1 MSATI
6 AGSVHPEPSTAYV
19 VTLPEAGDVREVG
32 AKASNL
38 ARMIGFGVTVPSGLV
53 ITRDAFRA
61 FLAENELDEWIEQQ
75 RAALD
80 IALPERI
87 QRASRSISER
97 VVESQLPTG
106 LSETLET
113 ACRPLLRSGPLIVRS
128 SGVGED
134 SECASFAGQLDSFGD
149 IDSMA
154 DLELG
159 LLSCWASYWSERSLF
174 YQLSKSVRLDGMGVV
189 IQQQVKSQSSGV
201 LFTSAPFFDR
211 DQMLLE
217 FCAGAG
223 EALSSGR
230 ITPGRVAI
238 SRKDLTYQ
246 RQGTPGAHDDDCSL
260 TDATIAELAETGL
273 RLETAFGQPQDIE
286 WTVDAAQR
294 LHLVQSRPITTGRSS
309 KTVWSNANI
318 NENFPDPVSPFLYS
332 IARTG
337 YYHYFRNL
345 AHAFGLSRRRIRKM
359 ERPLRDVVG
368 THCGRLYYNLSNIH
382 AVLRMAPYGDELAAA
397 FNDFTGADLM
407 TSSPHDA
414 VAWSDKD
421 RNRVAAIV
429 EAGRIAACTI
439 WQYAFLSR
447 RVVEF
452 ERTVT
457 EFSERTAPDHL
468 AQQDLTELVEQL
480 QRFVDIRNN
489 RWVGASL
496 ADTSAMVCH
505 GLLKKLLRL
514 AFPAADKAALH
525 NTLLKGLPQLISAMP
540 AAELWELSR
549 QVRRRTDLSDLFTGA
564 DNREI
569 WKRLSSQPEFGDFR
583 QEMERFMVQWGF
595 RFSGE
600 LMLTIPS
607 YQENPAALIELLK
620 SYVMMDG
627 ESPIDVMQRQGRD
640 RERET
645 GHVVAEFSRRKP
657 LRFVPGRIQAWLV
670 ALVLSWTQRSI
681 ALRERARLKQA
692 LLYSRCRR
700 IALAIGD
707 HLVRAGHLRATE
719 DIFWLSVDEIDSIAA
734 GMAMFPYDIGTTID
748 LRRARGDKW
757 REENPPDTF
766 ELALGEYL
774 RLDEARHGQGSDNAT
789 LHATF
794 ELSGTGAC
802 GGNVTARAALVRDLT
817 ESQLLSPGDVLVTR
831 QTDPGWGPLFFV
843 AGGLV
848 LERGGM
854 LSHGAILAREYGIP
868 CVVAVD
874 RATERIASGQTVTVD
889 GDLGLVRLVD

>member
-1 MSATI
+1 MNATI
-6 AGSVHPEPSTAYV
+6 ARSVYPEPSTAYV
-19 VTLPEAGDVREVG
+19 VTLSAAGDVNNVG
-32 AKASNL
+32 AKAYNL
-38 ARMIGFGVTVPSGLV
+38 ARMIKFGVTVPPGLV
-53 ITRDAFRA
+53 ITRDAFHD
-61 FLAENELDEWIEQQ
+61 FLSENELDDWIERQ
-75 RAALD
+75 RASLD
-80 IALPERI
+80 VASPDRI
-87 QRASRSISER
+87 RSASRSICER
-97 VVESQLPTG
+97 VLESRLPSG
-106 LSETLET
+106 LSETLAAT
-113 ACRPLLRSGPLIVRS
+113 CGSLLRDGPLIVRS

-134 SECASFAGQLDSFGD
+134 SECASFAGQLDSFGN
-149 IDSMA
+149 IESMA
-154 DLELG
+154 DLERG

-174 YQLSKSVRLDGMGVV
+174 YQLSQGIRLNGMGVV
-189 IQQQVKSQSSGV
+189 IQQQVKSQTSGV

-217 FCAGAG
+217 FCSGAG

-230 ITPGRVAI
+230 VTPGRVAI
-238 SRKDLTYQ
+238 SRDNLTYR
-246 RQGTPGAHDDDCSL
+246 RQNASDTHDDGFL
-260 TDATIAELAETGL
+260 NDATIAELAETGM

-294 LHLVQSRPITTGRSS
+294 LHLVQSRPVTTGRSS
-309 KTVWSNANI
+309 KSAWSNANI

-332 IARTG
+332 IAQTG

-345 AHAFGLSRRRIRKM
+345 AHAFGISRRRIQKM
-359 ERPLRDVVG
+359 ERPLRAIIG
-368 THCGRLYYNLSNIH
+368 AHCGRLYYNLSNIH
-382 AVLRMAPYGDELAAA
+382 AVLRMAPYGDALAAA

-414 VAWSDKD
+414 AAWSDKD
-421 RNRVAAIV
+421 RNRVAATLEACRIV
-429 EAGRIAACTI
+429 ACTT

-447 RVVEF
+447 RVAKF

-457 EFSERTAPDHL
+457 EFSERTDPARLVQRNL
-468 AQQDLTELVEQL
+468 AELLEQL
-480 QRFVDIRNN
+480 QGFIDIRNN

-514 AFPAADKAALH
+514 AFPEADKAALH
-525 NTLLKGLPQLISAMP
+525 NTLLKGLPQLISATP
-540 AAELWELSR
+540 AVKLWELSR
-549 QVRRRTDLSDLFTGA
+549 QVRSHTELSDLFARA

-569 WKRLSSQPEFGDFR
+569 WRRLSSEPEFSDFR
-583 QEMERFMVQWGF
+583 QEMGRFIEEWGF

-600 LMLTIPS
+600 LMLTTPS

-620 SYVMMDG
+620 TYIAMSG
-627 ESPIDVMQRQGRD
+627 ESPIDIMRRQGLD

-645 GHVVAEFSRRKP
+645 GHVVAEFRRRKP
-657 LRFVPGRIQAWLV
+657 LRFVPGWIQAWLV

-681 ALRERARLKQA
+681 ILRERARLKQA

-707 HLVRAGHLRATE
+707 HLTRAGHLRSAK
-719 DIFWLSVDEIDSIAA
+719 DIFWFSIDEVESIA
-734 GMAMFPYDIGTTID
+734 GGTAMFPHEIAATID
-748 LRRARGDKW
+748 LRRARDNKW
-757 REENPPDTF
+757 HTQSPPDAF
-766 ELALGEYL
+766 HLAVGAYL
-774 RLDEARHGQGSDNAT
+774 RVDMAKPGKSGDDAT
-789 LHATF
+789 LPAAS
-794 ELSGTGAC
+794 ELSGIGAC
-802 GGNVTARAALVRDLT
+802 GGSVTAPAALVHDLT
-817 ESQLLSPGDVLVTR
+817 ESQLLSPGDVLITR

-868 CVVAVD
+868 CIVAVE

-889 GDLGLVRLVD
+889 GDLGVVRFVD